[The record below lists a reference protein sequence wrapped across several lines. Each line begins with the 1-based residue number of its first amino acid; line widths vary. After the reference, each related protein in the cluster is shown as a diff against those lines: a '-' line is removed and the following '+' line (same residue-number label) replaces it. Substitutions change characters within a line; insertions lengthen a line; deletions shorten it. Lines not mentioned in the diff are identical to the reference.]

1 MSQNKVCVCAH
12 AYEREREREI
22 TCVYKYIEKYS
33 EKVWDGKSEGVFHFY
48 VVLIP
53 ETYYKNTFVYFR

>member
-1 MSQNKVCVCAH
+1 MH
-12 AYEREREREI
+12 MREREREI